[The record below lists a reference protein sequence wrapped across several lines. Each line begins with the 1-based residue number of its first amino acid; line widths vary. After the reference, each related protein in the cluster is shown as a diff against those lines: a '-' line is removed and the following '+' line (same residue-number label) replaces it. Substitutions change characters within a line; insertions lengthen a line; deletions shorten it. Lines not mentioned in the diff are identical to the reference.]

1 MEAKLFGA
9 DHEMLAGAI
18 ATMIHGF
25 AVAATGGDAGENRDQ
40 KEQ

>member
-18 ATMIHGF
+18 ATVIHSF
-25 AVAATGGDAGENRDQ
+25 AVAATGGDAGKNGD
-40 KEQ
+40 